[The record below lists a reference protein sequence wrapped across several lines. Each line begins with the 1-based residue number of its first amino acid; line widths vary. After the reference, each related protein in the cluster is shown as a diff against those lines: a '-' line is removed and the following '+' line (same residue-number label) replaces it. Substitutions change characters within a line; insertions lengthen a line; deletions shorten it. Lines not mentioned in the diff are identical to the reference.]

1 MRDHLPR
8 LPIVQ
13 LAGTASRP
21 PSERRYA
28 MATPASDLRKFV
40 MIKATT
46 CGNAIEAFA
55 ETC

>member
-1 MRDHLPR
+1 VLLKITYLLMRWTFG
-8 LPIVQ
+8 
-13 LAGTASRP
+13 LAVLMLRGDP
-21 PSERRYA
+21 
-28 MATPASDLRKFV
+28 DLRKLV

>member
-1 MRDHLPR
+1 M
-8 LPIVQ
+8 
-13 LAGTASRP
+13 LAAAHGGLAQG
-21 PSERRYA
+21 
-28 MATPASDLRKFV
+28 SDLRKFV

>member
-1 MRDHLPR
+1 MLIKMILPR
-8 LPIVQ
+8 VP
-13 LAGTASRP
+13 
-21 PSERRYA
+21 
-28 MATPASDLRKFV
+28 DLRKLV